1 MGGSGRVIGLILIIA
16 GIVIGAGAAVWLLTG
31 MSEGNL
37 KGSGAA
43 LGFVLIFG
51 VVVLPLLGGGVY
63 LIIQGRS
70 EARELADIHEQ
81 QKLLAIVETQGQVK
95 ISDLVLEMKST
106 KDGVVDDIHALVGR
120 GLFSGYIDWQG
131 GTLYS
136 VDASKLN
143 GRQTCPNCGGKLE
156 IAGKGIIKCPYCGAE
171 IFV

>member
-31 MSEGNL
+31 MNEGNL

-95 ISDLVLEMKST
+95 ISDLVL
-106 KDGVVDDIHALVGR
+106 
-120 GLFSGYIDWQG
+120 
-131 GTLYS
+131 
-136 VDASKLN
+136 
-143 GRQTCPNCGGKLE
+143 
-156 IAGKGIIKCPYCGAE
+156 
-171 IFV
+171 